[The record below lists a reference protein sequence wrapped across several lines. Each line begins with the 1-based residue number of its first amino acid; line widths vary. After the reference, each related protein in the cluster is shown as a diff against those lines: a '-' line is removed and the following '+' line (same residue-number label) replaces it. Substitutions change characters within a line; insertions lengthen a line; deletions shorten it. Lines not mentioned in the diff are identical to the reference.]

1 MDLEDFLRSTP
12 DELQHYGVKG
22 MKWGRRKGAG
32 HTIDVRSTPYTKANN
47 KRQYVTGP
55 GIGGLALMAY
65 SGYLT
70 NRNVNKQLSEMYTD
84 PTTKIFTAT
93 GNVAADMMIKD
104 GLKYAKSNKIVPEKY
119 GKK

>member
-1 MDLEDFLRSTP
+1 MDLEDFLRSTT

-32 HTIDVRSTPYTKANN
+32 HTIDVRATPYTKENN

-65 SGYLT
+65 SGYST
-70 NRNVNKQLSEMYTD
+70 NKLVNKQLSEILNTPLSD
-84 PTTKIFTAT
+84 IDK
-93 GNVAADMMIKD
+93 KS
-104 GLKYAKSNKIVPEKY
+104 LKNARNIILSYDYVEMKRSDKNKWELVT
-119 GKK
+119 

>member
-70 NRNVNKQLSEMYTD
+70 NRNVNKQLSEILNTPLSD
-84 PTTKIFTAT
+84 IDKKSLKNAR
-93 GNVAADMMIKD
+93 NVILNYDYVEMKRSD
-104 GLKYAKSNKIVPEKY
+104 KNEWEFVT
-119 GKK
+119 